1 MTLAK
6 LRTVIY
12 CYADGI
18 PRLEAYAWPGG
29 YPIVYIDDYGSN
41 LCPDCATKL
50 LFSDDEKMQP
60 CYWYIHHEGD
70 AIQCDECNCMVES
83 AYGGCNSSDE
93 E

>member
-18 PRLEAYAWPGG
+18 PRLEAY
-29 YPIVYIDDYGSN
+29 
-41 LCPDCATKL
+41 
-50 LFSDDEKMQP
+50 
-60 CYWYIHHEGD
+60 GD
-70 AIQCDECNCMVES
+70 
-83 AYGGCNSSDE
+83 CNSSDE